1 MKRRNSVDRLDVG
14 AQASFRSQY
23 AYPTSKK
30 PYKTEKGS
38 KCGKITV
45 EPKEPISIT
54 NPTVV
59 KICQDYRSY
68 KIESKFLPQVIKTE
82 VEK

>member
-1 MKRRNSVDRLDVG
+1 MRKIIRTKRTNQNKWKGLMLVHKLLLE
-14 AQASFRSQY
+14 ANY
-23 AYPTSKK
+23 AYPTSNK

-59 KICQDYRSY
+59 KIC
-68 KIESKFLPQVIKTE
+68 
-82 VEK
+82 

>member
-1 MKRRNSVDRLDVG
+1 MLVHKLLLEAN
-14 AQASFRSQY
+14 Y
-23 AYPTSKK
+23 AYPTSNK

-59 KICQDYRSY
+59 KIC
-68 KIESKFLPQVIKTE
+68 
-82 VEK
+82 